1 MTRTSLSR
9 WAVLGFA
16 LLALVL
22 AVMLWRERGVRHE
35 AEINVPFESAKV
47 IDTVFDQTVSLKVAT
62 LSGQVR
68 ASASDAVLFGRILN
82 TQSRTLPYTVDY
94 FVDLRRFGKK
104 DMRWNAATKT
114 MVVTVPDVMPAK
126 PNIDEAAAPVE
137 LPKGLIVPRGSM
149 QRLQQQVSSRATG
162 AVTKTANDP
171 AWIARARESGRTA
184 IAQLVKAPLAAE
196 GVGDVNVAVRYA
208 SEGDRRSSELWD
220 ESTPLDV
227 ILRTNPR

>member
-1 MTRTSLSR
+1 
-9 WAVLGFA
+9 
-16 LLALVL
+16 
-22 AVMLWRERGVRHE
+22 
-35 AEINVPFESAKV
+35 
-47 IDTVFDQTVSLKVAT
+47 
-62 LSGQVR
+62 
-68 ASASDAVLFGRILN
+68 
-82 TQSRTLPYTVDY
+82 
-94 FVDLRRFGKK
+94 
-104 DMRWNAATKT
+104 

>member
-1 MTRTSLSR
+1 MTRLSLSR
-9 WAVLGFA
+9 WVVLGFA

-22 AVMLWRERGVRHE
+22 AVMLWRERGARQE

-47 IDTVFDQTVSLKVAT
+47 IDTVFDQAISLKVAT

-68 ASASDAVLFGRILN
+68 ASASNAVLFGRILN
-82 TQSRTLPYTVDY
+82 TQSRTLPYSVDY

-126 PNIDEAAAPVE
+126 PNIDEASAVIEA
-137 LPKGLIVPRGSM
+137 PKGLIVPRGSM
-149 QRLQQQVSSRATG
+149 QRLQQQISARATG

-171 AWIARARESGRTA
+171 AWIARARESGRDA
-184 IAQLVKAPLAAE
+184 VARLVAAPLAAAD
-196 GVGDVNVAVRYA
+196 VGDVKVVVRYA
-208 SEGDRRSSELWD
+208 TEGKGRSNQLWD
-220 ESTPLDV
+220 ESTPLEV
-227 ILRTNPR
+227 ILARP